1 MQLIFGLKEKGEYKM
16 RYNKALG
23 YIDSAGV
30 TVITCTRRPDSLNN
44 IFENYNRQNQKVK
57 ELIIIL
63 HDNSM
68 DQNKWGEEGNRY
80 EHVRIFKLDEDI
92 SLGKCLNFAAARA
105 TFNIIAKFDD
115 DDYYGPKYLS
125 DSIKAFYEVE
135 ADVIGKLTSYVYFQ
149 KEQILAIRHQGNE
162 NSYVKRIDGPSII
175 FKKSVL
181 SKVRFRDISRGEDNW
196 FCQDCLNRGI
206 KIYSVNRFHH
216 IYMRHPNNEEH
227 TWSIENE
234 KLLKMCRIV
243 STGEIEF
250 ERFIDC

>member
-1 MQLIFGLKEKGEYKM
+1 M
-16 RYNKALG
+16 RYNKSFG
-23 YIDSAGV
+23 PIDLVGV

-44 IFENYNRQNQKVK
+44 IFENYYRQKQKIK

-68 DQNKWGEEGNRY
+68 DQNKWSEEGSKFDN
-80 EHVRIFKLDEDI
+80 VRIFQMDESI

-105 TFNIIAKFDD
+105 AFNIIAKFDD
-115 DDYYGPKYLS
+115 DDYYGPKYLT

-149 KEQILAIRHQGNE
+149 KEQILAIRHMGNE
-162 NSYVKRIDGPSII
+162 NCYVKRIDGPSLI

-181 SKVRFRDISRGEDNW
+181 LKVKFRDISRGEDNW
-196 FCQDCLNRGI
+196 FCKDCIKKGI
-206 KIYSVNRFHH
+206 KIYSVNHFHH
-216 IYMRHPNNEEH
+216 IYMRHANNEDH
-227 TWSIENE
+227 TWNIENE
-234 KLLKMCRIV
+234 KLLNMCRIV

-250 ERFIDC
+250 EKLIDC